1 MRICQCKECKKL
13 ALKRAHSIDCWQST
27 YSKLNSTKL
36 LDQNKN
42 IPNKHMVDPA
52 SCMNTKTN
60 VSDMAQGSTPE
71 KSLKE
76 TVPSSTWWATSWMYS
91 IVHVMWVYFNVISSK
106 PKQYLYNSLWLVPN
120 RQVPDGTRKIQGCLL
135 CLFTMRFLEGM
146 AFKEGRSRLHL
157 ASGKSRVPWDYSV
170 CL

>member
-1 MRICQCKECKKL
+1 M
-13 ALKRAHSIDCWQST
+13 S
-27 YSKLNSTKL
+27 SKLNSTKF

-52 SCMNTKTN
+52 SCMNTKLMHPTWLRDQRLRR
-60 VSDMAQGSTPE
+60 VSRRQCQVLPGGQPVGCIPLCMLCE
-71 KSLKE
+71 C
-76 TVPSSTWWATSWMYS
+76 
-91 IVHVMWVYFNVISSK
+91 ISMLCRQNRSNT
-106 PKQYLYNSLWLVPN
+106 YITHFDCFLI

-157 ASGKSRVPWDYSV
+157 ASGKSRVP
-170 CL
+170 